1 MSRKNKNKDITGKSV
16 VRDLLDL
23 LETVFISVFTV
34 TLIFTYLFR
43 ISTVKGTS
51 MQNTLLPDDRV
62 ITAVLPLSREPG
74 DIVIV
79 NADEAIL
86 LDDDGS
92 LRRERGLNKQ
102 IVKRIIAVG
111 GQTVD
116 IDFERGTVIVDGVTL
131 DEEYITG
138 LTHLDEGAFT
148 GKYPLEIPDGYVFVM
163 GDNRTVSK
171 DSRSLEVGLVS
182 EDNIVGEVIFRL
194 TPLDRFGLID

>member
-1 MSRKNKNKDITGKSV
+1 MIRKNENRVFTGKSV
-16 VRDLLDL
+16 VRDILDL
-23 LETVFISVFTV
+23 LETVFISVFAV
-34 TLIFTYLFR
+34 TLIFTYLLR

-62 ITAVLPLSREPG
+62 IAAVLPLSHEPG

-79 NADEAIL
+79 NADEAVL
-86 LDDDGS
+86 LNDDGS

-148 GKYPLEIPDGYVFVM
+148 GKYPLEIPEGYVFVM

-171 DSRSLEVGLVS
+171 DSRSSEVGLVS